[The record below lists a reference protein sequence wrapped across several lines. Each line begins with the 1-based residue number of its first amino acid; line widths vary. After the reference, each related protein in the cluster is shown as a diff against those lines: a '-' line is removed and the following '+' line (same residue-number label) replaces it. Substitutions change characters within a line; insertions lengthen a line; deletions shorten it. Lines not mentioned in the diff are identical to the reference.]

1 MNGLAQL
8 TIDAHGGLERWKALS
23 RVTAW
28 TDSGG
33 ALWGMKGAPGR
44 VGRGYVEVSLR
55 EQKRTHEPFIKP
67 DQRMRYEPDSV
78 AIETL
83 DGKVLMERSKPRDAF
98 AGHTLETPW
107 DPLHAAYFAGYAM
120 WNYMNIPFVFARDGF
135 DMEEI
140 DPWSENGETWRRL
153 RVSFPPEIATH
164 SAEQVFYVGADG
176 LLRRHDYD
184 VDVAKGAR
192 GAHYIHDYR
201 EFDGIMVPTRRRVY
215 IRGPDN
221 KPLPEPLLVSIDISD
236 VHFA

>member
-1 MNGLAQL
+1 
-8 TIDAHGGLERWKALS
+8 
-23 RVTAW
+23 
-28 TDSGG
+28 
-33 ALWGMKGAPGR
+33 
-44 VGRGYVEVSLR
+44 
-55 EQKRTHEPFIKP
+55 
-67 DQRMRYEPDSV
+67 MRYEPDRV

-153 RVSFPPEIATH
+153 KVTFPPEIATH
-164 SAEQVFYVGADG
+164 SAEQVFYIGADG

-201 EFDGIMVPTRRRVY
+201 EFDGIMVPRRRRVY